1 MGDCGIAPVSVV
13 IPCFQCGT
21 TIGRAVASIA
31 AQTQKPAEVLLVDD
45 ASGDETSSA
54 LQQLVSSYPGWV
66 TLLVLDHNQGPS
78 AARNAGW
85 EAATQPY
92 VAFLDADDS
101 WHPEKIRIQ
110 YGVMRDNPDIDISG
124 HRCLWVRAD
133 EVLPPVT
140 DYAKITNISVPNL
153 VFGTRLSTPTIM
165 LKRHIPFRFEVHKR
179 YAEDLHL
186 WRQVACAN
194 SRVVRIESPL
204 AYMHKA
210 PYGVSGLSAELW
222 PMEKGELSSLRSL
235 YNARHISWM
244 LLALGSTFS
253 VAKYLKR
260 IAHVQLARMYRGCS
274 QLVGNRAQ
282 NSTLF

>member
-1 MGDCGIAPVSVV
+1 MGDGAIAPVSVV
-13 IPCFQCGT
+13 VPCFRCGA

-31 AQTQKPAEVLLVDD
+31 GQTQKPAEVLLVDD
-45 ASGDETSSA
+45 ASGDETSSS
-54 LQQLVSSYPGWV
+54 LQQLVSGYPSWV
-66 TLLVLDHNQGPS
+66 KVLALAHNQGPS

-110 YGVMRDNPDIDISG
+110 YRFMHDNPDIDISG

-133 EVLPPVT
+133 ETLPQVPDELT
-140 DYAKITNISVPNL
+140 ITRISVPDL

-165 LKRHIPFRFEVHKR
+165 LKRQIPFRFEANKR
-179 YAEDLHL
+179 YAEDVHL
-186 WRQVACAN
+186 WRQVACASN
-194 SRVVRIESPL
+194 SIVRIESPL

-222 PMEKGELSSLRSL
+222 PMEKGDLSSLFSL
-235 YNARHISWM
+235 YKAKHISWM

-253 VAKYLKR
+253 LAKYLKR
-260 IAHVQLARMYRGCS
+260 IMHVQLTRLSGFSCK
-274 QLVGNRAQ
+274 
-282 NSTLF
+282 

>member
-1 MGDCGIAPVSVV
+1 MGDGAIAPVSVV
-13 IPCFQCGT
+13 VPCFRCGA

-31 AQTQKPAEVLLVDD
+31 GQTQKPAEVLLVDD
-45 ASGDETSSA
+45 ASGDETSSS

-66 TLLVLDHNQGPS
+66 KVLVLAHNQGPS

-110 YGVMRDNPDIDISG
+110 YRFMHDNPDIDISG

-133 EVLPPVT
+133 ETLPQVPDELT
-140 DYAKITNISVPNL
+140 ITRISVPDL

-165 LKRHIPFRFEVHKR
+165 LKRQIPFRFEANKR
-179 YAEDLHL
+179 YAEDVHL
-186 WRQVACAN
+186 WRQVACASN
-194 SRVVRIESPL
+194 SIVRIESPL

-210 PYGVSGLSAELW
+210 PYGASGLSAELW
-222 PMEKGELSSLRSL
+222 PMEKGDLSSLFSL
-235 YNARHISWM
+235 YKAKHISWM

-253 VAKYLKR
+253 LAKYLKR
-260 IAHVQLARMYRGCS
+260 IMHVQLTRLSGFSCK
-274 QLVGNRAQ
+274 
-282 NSTLF
+282 

>member
-1 MGDCGIAPVSVV
+1 MDECGIAPVSVV
-13 IPCFQCGT
+13 IPCFRCGT
-21 TIGRAVASIA
+21 TIGRAIASIA

-45 ASGDETSSA
+45 ASGDETSPA
-54 LQQLVSSYPGWV
+54 LQQLVSDYPGWV
-66 TLLVLDHNQGPS
+66 KLLVLDHNQGPS

-92 VAFLDADDS
+92 LAFLDADDS

-110 YGVMRDNPDIDISG
+110 YEFMQDNPDIDVSG

-133 EVLPPVT
+133 EALPQIADRV
-140 DYAKITNISVPNL
+140 KITNIRVLDL

-165 LKRHIPFRFEVHKR
+165 LKRSIPFRFEVNTR

-194 SRVVRIESPL
+194 RRVVRIESPL

-222 PMEKGELSSLRSL
+222 PMEKGELSSLHSL
-235 YNARHISWM
+235 YKARHISWM
-244 LLALGSTFS
+244 LLTLGSAFS
-253 VAKYLKR
+253 IAKHIKR
-260 IAHVQLARMYRGCS
+260 ITHVQLTRTYRAFW
-274 QLVGNRAQ
+274 QLIGSRQQ
-282 NSTLF
+282 NSMSF

>member
-1 MGDCGIAPVSVV
+1 MCDGAVAPVSVV
-13 IPCFQCGT
+13 VPCFRCGA

-31 AQTQKPAEVLLVDD
+31 GQTQKPAEVLLVDD
-45 ASGDETSSA
+45 ASGDETSSS
-54 LQQLVSSYPGWV
+54 LQQLVSGYPSWV
-66 TLLVLDHNQGPS
+66 KVLVLAHNQGPS

-110 YGVMRDNPDIDISG
+110 YRFMHDNPDIDISG

-133 EVLPPVT
+133 ETLPQVPDELT
-140 DYAKITNISVPNL
+140 ITRISVPDL

-165 LKRHIPFRFEVHKR
+165 LKRQIPFRFEANKR
-179 YAEDLHL
+179 YAEDVHL
-186 WRQVACAN
+186 WRQVACASN
-194 SRVVRIESPL
+194 SIVRIESPL

-210 PYGVSGLSAELW
+210 PYGASGLSAELW
-222 PMEKGELSSLRSL
+222 PMEKGDLSSLFSL
-235 YNARHISWM
+235 YKAKHISWM

-253 VAKYLKR
+253 LAKYLKR
-260 IAHVQLARMYRGCS
+260 IMHVQLTRLSGFSCK
-274 QLVGNRAQ
+274 
-282 NSTLF
+282 

>member
-1 MGDCGIAPVSVV
+1 MGDGAIAPVSVV
-13 IPCFQCGT
+13 VPCFRCGA

-31 AQTQKPAEVLLVDD
+31 GQTQKPAEVLLVDD
-45 ASGDETSSA
+45 ASGDETSSS
-54 LQQLVSSYPGWV
+54 LQQLVSGYPSWV
-66 TLLVLDHNQGPS
+66 KVLVLAHNQGPS

-110 YGVMRDNPDIDISG
+110 YRFMHDNPDIDISG

-133 EVLPPVT
+133 ETLPQVPDELT
-140 DYAKITNISVPNL
+140 ITRISVPDL

-165 LKRHIPFRFEVHKR
+165 LKRQIPFRFEANKR
-179 YAEDLHL
+179 YAEDVHL
-186 WRQVACAN
+186 WRQVACASN
-194 SRVVRIESPL
+194 SVVRIESPL

-210 PYGVSGLSAELW
+210 PYGASGLSAELW
-222 PMEKGELSSLRSL
+222 PMEKGDLSSLFSL
-235 YNARHISWM
+235 YKAKHISWM

-253 VAKYLKR
+253 LAKYLKR
-260 IAHVQLARMYRGCS
+260 IMHVQLTRLSGFSCK
-274 QLVGNRAQ
+274 
-282 NSTLF
+282 

>member
-1 MGDCGIAPVSVV
+1 MGDGAIAPVSVV
-13 IPCFQCGT
+13 VPCFRCGA

-31 AQTQKPAEVLLVDD
+31 GQTQKPAEVLLVDD
-45 ASGDETSSA
+45 ASGDETSYS
-54 LQQLVSSYPGWV
+54 LQQLVSGYPSWV
-66 TLLVLDHNQGPS
+66 KVLVLAHNQGPS

-110 YGVMRDNPDIDISG
+110 YRFMHDNPDIDISG

-133 EVLPPVT
+133 GTLPQVPDELT
-140 DYAKITNISVPNL
+140 ITRISVPDL

-165 LKRHIPFRFEVHKR
+165 LKRQIPFRFEANKR
-179 YAEDLHL
+179 YAEDVHL
-186 WRQVACAN
+186 WRQVACASN
-194 SRVVRIESPL
+194 SVVRIESPL

-210 PYGVSGLSAELW
+210 PYGVSGLSAALW
-222 PMEKGELSSLRSL
+222 SMEKGDLSSLFSL
-235 YNARHISWM
+235 YKAKHISWM

-253 VAKYLKR
+253 LAKYLKR
-260 IAHVQLARMYRGCS
+260 IMHVQLTRLSGFSCK
-274 QLVGNRAQ
+274 
-282 NSTLF
+282 

>member
-1 MGDCGIAPVSVV
+1 MDGDAPAQVSVV
-13 IPCFQCGT
+13 IPCFRCGA
-21 TIGRAVASIA
+21 TIGRAVVSVAG
-31 AQTQKPAEVLLVDD
+31 QTQKPAEILLVDD
-45 ASGDETSSA
+45 ASEDDTLSVLEE
-54 LQQLVSSYPGWV
+54 LVCAYAGWV
-66 TLLVLDHNQGPS
+66 RVIALAHNLGP
-78 AARNAGW
+78 AGARNAGW

-92 VAFLDADDS
+92 LAFLDADDS

-133 EVLPPVT
+133 ETIPQVPNEVM
-140 DYAKITNISVPNL
+140 ITKISVLDL

-165 LKRHIPFRFEVHKR
+165 LKRHIPFRFEMNKR
-179 YAEDLHL
+179 YAEDVHL
-186 WRQVACAN
+186 WRQVACAS

-222 PMEKGELSSLRSL
+222 PMEKGDLSSLFSL
-235 YNARHISWM
+235 YKAKHISWM

-253 VAKYLKR
+253 FAKYLKR
-260 IAHVQLARMYRGCS
+260 IMHVQLTRLSGFSCK
-274 QLVGNRAQ
+274 
-282 NSTLF
+282 

>member
-1 MGDCGIAPVSVV
+1 MGDGAIAPVSVV
-13 IPCFQCGT
+13 VPCFRCGA

-31 AQTQKPAEVLLVDD
+31 GQTQKPAEVLLVDD
-45 ASGDETSSA
+45 ASGDETSSS
-54 LQQLVSSYPGWV
+54 LQQLVSGYPSWV
-66 TLLVLDHNQGPS
+66 KVLAVAHNQGPS

-110 YGVMRDNPDIDISG
+110 YRFMHDNPDIDISG

-133 EVLPPVT
+133 ETLPQVPDELT
-140 DYAKITNISVPNL
+140 ITRISVPDL

-165 LKRHIPFRFEVHKR
+165 LKRQIPFRFEANKR
-179 YAEDLHL
+179 YAEDVHL
-186 WRQVACAN
+186 WRQVACASN
-194 SRVVRIESPL
+194 SIVRIESPL

-222 PMEKGELSSLRSL
+222 PMEKGDLSSLFSL
-235 YNARHISWM
+235 YKAKHISWM

-253 VAKYLKR
+253 LAKYLKR
-260 IAHVQLARMYRGCS
+260 IMHVQLTRLSGFSCK
-274 QLVGNRAQ
+274 
-282 NSTLF
+282 